1 MKIVILGDTHMPR
14 MAKALPPRL
23 IAELET
29 ADGIIHTGDWQT
41 LEVLHELKRFAPV
54 DGVYGNADSPEIREL
69 FGREKRFIFDGI
81 AVSLVHGD
89 GKGKTT
95 PLRAL
100 ETFREEQP
108 DIILFGHSH
117 IPYHERHDGIVLFN
131 PGSPTDKRRQPEFSF
146 GILETAGT
154 GFSLRHIFY
163 SSKV

>member
-14 MAKALPPRL
+14 MAKALPPKL

-29 ADGIIHTGDWQT
+29 ADRIIHTGDWQT
-41 LEVLHELKRFAPV
+41 MEVYNELKSFAPV
-54 DGVYGNADSPEIREL
+54 DGVYGNADSKDIREQ
-69 FGREKRFIFDGI
+69 FGNENRFNFDGT

-100 ETFREEQP
+100 ETFRDEQP

-117 IPYHERHDGIVLFN
+117 IPYHEKHGEIVLFN
-131 PGSPTDKRRQPEFSF
+131 PGSPTDKRRQPEYSF
-146 GILETAGT
+146 GVLETT
-154 GFSLRHIFY
+154 ESDFSLRHVFY
-163 SSKV
+163 SSKM

>member
-1 MKIVILGDTHMPR
+1 LKIVVLGDTHMPR

-23 IAELET
+23 KEELET
-29 ADGIIHTGDWQT
+29 ADGIIHTGDWVT
-41 LEVLHELKRFAPV
+41 MDVFHELNAFAPV
-54 DGVYGNADSPEIREL
+54 DGVYGNGDPPEVRER
-69 FGREKRFIFDGI
+69 FGKEKRLTFDGTT
-81 AVSLVHGD
+81 VSVVHGD

-108 DIILFGHSH
+108 DVILFGHSH
-117 IPYHERHDGIVLFN
+117 IPVHENHDGIVLFN

-146 GILETAGT
+146 GILETGIG
-154 GFSLRHIFY
+154 GFDLRHVFY

>member
-1 MKIVILGDTHMPR
+1 MKVVILGDTHMPR

-23 IAELET
+23 IDEFES
-29 ADGIIHTGDWQT
+29 ADRIIHTGDWQS
-41 LEVLHELKRFAPV
+41 LEVFLALKRFAPV
-54 DGVYGNADSPEIREL
+54 DGVYGNADPPEIRDR
-69 FGREKRFIFDGI
+69 FGREKRFSLDGTT
-81 AVSLVHGD
+81 VCLVHGD

-100 ETFREEQP
+100 ETFRDEQP

-117 IPYHERHDGIVLFN
+117 IPYHEQHDGIVLFN

-146 GILETAGT
+146 GILEIGHAG
-154 GFSLRHIFY
+154 FALRHVFY

>member
-23 IAELET
+23 IPELET
-29 ADGIIHTGDWQT
+29 ADRIIHTGDWQT
-41 LEVLHELKRFAPV
+41 LEVFHKLNRYAPV
-54 DGVYGNADSPEIREL
+54 DGVYGNADPPEIREQ
-69 FGREKRFIFDGI
+69 FGREKRFSFDGI
-81 AVSLVHGD
+81 TVSLVHGD

-117 IPYHERHDGIVLFN
+117 IPYHEHHDGIVLFN

-146 GILETAGT
+146 GILETAET
-154 GFSLRHIFY
+154 GFTLHHIFY